1 LAVLERLP
9 TRDSTAREVYQRLR
23 SAIVSGALTPE
34 LRLYEQRIA
43 ADLGVSR
50 TPVREALAMLE
61 AEDLVVSMRNRGTIV
76 RRISADEV
84 QETYEVRAVLE
95 GHAARLAAGQID
107 AEQLAALRRLDE
119 QMNCLMRA
127 PRSVEDEQVRALGEL
142 NAEFHR
148 TIAVATGNRVLA
160 RTMDWLLTTPLYARA
175 YYAYSDPLKRASIS
189 DHGRMIE
196 LLKARDADACERF
209 WREHLYRGRDY
220 MIEHL
225 KTREVGE

>member
-1 LAVLERLP
+1 MLEPLP
-9 TRDSTAREVYQRLR
+9 VRGSTVREVHQRLR
-23 SAIVSGALTPE
+23 SAIVSGVLPPDA
-34 LRLYEQRIA
+34 RLYEHRLA

-50 TPVREALAMLE
+50 TPVREALAMLD
-61 AEDLVVSMRNRGTIV
+61 AEELVVSARNRGTIV

-107 AEQLAALRRLDE
+107 AEQLAALRRLDG
-119 QMNCLMRA
+119 QMNRLMRG
-127 PRSVEDEQVRALGEL
+127 PRGVEDEQVRALGEL

-160 RTMDWLLTTPLYARA
+160 RTMASLLNTPLYARA
-175 YYAYSDPLKRASIS
+175 YFAYADPHKRASIS
-189 DHGRMIE
+189 DHNRMIE
-196 LLKARDADACERF
+196 LLGEGDADACEQF

>member
-1 LAVLERLP
+1 VLERLP

-23 SAIVSGALTPE
+23 SGIVSGALAPE

-43 ADLGVSR
+43 FDLGVSR

-95 GHAARLAAGQID
+95 GYAARLAAGQID
-107 AEQLAALRRLDE
+107 SEKLATLRSLDE
-119 QMNCLMRA
+119 QMKSLMRT
-127 PRSVEDEQVRALGEL
+127 RGVKDEQVRALGEL

-160 RTMDWLLTTPLYARA
+160 RTMNWLLTTPLYARA
-175 YYAYSDPLKRASIS
+175 YYAYSDPLKRASIA
-189 DHGRMIE
+189 DHGRMID
-196 LLKARDADACERF
+196 LLEARDADGSEQF

-225 KTREVGE
+225 RSREVGE

>member
-1 LAVLERLP
+1 MLEPLP
-9 TRDSTAREVYQRLR
+9 ARDSTAREVYQRIR
-23 SAIVSGALTPE
+23 SAIVSGALEPE

-61 AEDLVVSMRNRGTIV
+61 AEELVVSIRNRGTII
-76 RRISADEV
+76 RRISAEEV

-95 GHAARLAAGQID
+95 GHAARLAAERI
-107 AEQLAALRRLDE
+107 APEQLALLKRLDDQMNSSMRAARRLVDE
-119 QMNCLMRA
+119 
-127 PRSVEDEQVRALGEL
+127 VTTLGQL

-148 TIAVATGNRVLA
+148 TIAAASGNRVLA
-160 RTMDWLLTTPLYARA
+160 RTLDWLLGTPLYARA
-175 YYAYSDPLKRASIS
+175 YHAYSDPLKRASIS
-189 DHGRMIE
+189 DHRRMIQ
-196 LLKARDADACERF
+196 LLEARDADASELF

-225 KTREVGE
+225 KTHEVRE

>member
-1 LAVLERLP
+1 
-9 TRDSTAREVYQRLR
+9 
-23 SAIVSGALTPE
+23 
-34 LRLYEQRIA
+34 
-43 ADLGVSR
+43 
-50 TPVREALAMLE
+50 
-61 AEDLVVSMRNRGTIV
+61 
-76 RRISADEV
+76 V

-119 QMNCLMRA
+119 QMNRLMRV
-127 PRSVEDEQVRALGEL
+127 PRGVEDEQVRALGEL

-148 TIAVATGNRVLA
+148 AIGVATGNQVLA
-160 RTMDWLLTTPLYARA
+160 RTLDWLLTTPLYSRA

-196 LLKARDADACERF
+196 LLEARDADACERF

>member
-1 LAVLERLP
+1 VLEPLP
-9 TRDSTAREVYQRLR
+9 ERDSTAREVYQRLR
-23 SAIVSGALTPE
+23 SAIVSGALEPE

-61 AEDLVVSMRNRGTIV
+61 AEELVVSIRNRGTII
-76 RRISADEV
+76 RRISAEEV

-95 GHAARLAAGQID
+95 GDAARLAAEHITP
-107 AEQLAALRRLDE
+107 EQLASLRRFDD
-119 QMNCLMRA
+119 QMHRLMRA
-127 PRSVEDEQVRALGEL
+127 PRRLEDEVTALGEL

-148 TIAVATGNRVLA
+148 TIGVASGNRVLA
-160 RTMDWLLTTPLYARA
+160 RTMDSLLGTPLYARA
-175 YYAYSDPLKRASIS
+175 YHAYSDPLKRASIA
-189 DHGRMIE
+189 DHRRMIE
-196 LLKARDADACERF
+196 LLEAGDAEASERF

-225 KTREVGE
+225 RTRELGE